1 VVRPRPVP
9 IETAFGEVLRSARQQ
24 RGLSQEALADAASLH
39 RTYVSQIER
48 GLKSPTLD
56 AMSRLAGALEVQ
68 LHVLIR
74 GAEQARVARG

>member
-1 VVRPRPVP
+1 MARSRHIS
-9 IETAFGEVLRSARQQ
+9 IEVAFGGVLREARQG
-24 RGLSQEALADAASLH
+24 RGLSQEALADAADLH

-56 AMSRLAGALEVQ
+56 AMTRLAGALATQ

-74 GAEQARVARG
+74 GAEQLRSERR

>member
-1 VVRPRPVP
+1 MARSRAS
-9 IETAFGEVLRSARQQ
+9 IEVAFGEVLRAARQEK
-24 RGLSQEALADAASLH
+24 GLSQEALADAAALH

-56 AMSRLAGALEVQ
+56 AMTRLAVALRVQ

-74 GAEQARVARG
+74 GAEQVHSDRR